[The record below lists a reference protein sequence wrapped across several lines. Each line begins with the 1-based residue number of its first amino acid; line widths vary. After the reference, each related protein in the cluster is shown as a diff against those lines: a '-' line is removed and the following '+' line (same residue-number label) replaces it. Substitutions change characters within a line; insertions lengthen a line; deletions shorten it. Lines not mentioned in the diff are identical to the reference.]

1 MPEGKRF
8 ETIITEKEDGVERIT
23 LNRPRRMNAFNLEM
37 IDELSTAV
45 DEADADEEV
54 RCVVIKG
61 AGDRAFCAGL
71 DLTVFADLSP
81 MSAHHLSERG
91 QTLMDKIETSSKP
104 FVAAIQGFCLG
115 GGFELALACD
125 FRLANEAA
133 QLGSPEIG
141 LGIIP
146 GWGGTQRLS
155 KIIGVA
161 RAKGFIMLGDRM
173 SADEAR
179 KIGLV
184 RGVVPVDEL
193 MDEVNSLAQRL
204 AKGPPLALKLAK
216 HAVNAGS
223 QFPSE
228 VGLKVEAEAM
238 GLLASTED
246 AMEGISAFFEKRKPE
261 FKGK

>member
-8 ETIITEKEDGVERIT
+8 ETIITEKEDGVEWIT

>member
-1 MPEGKRF
+1 MPDGKRF
-8 ETIITEKEDGVERIT
+8 ETIITEKEDGVEWIT

-91 QTLMDKIETSSKP
+91 QTLMNKIETSSKP
-104 FVAAIQGFCLG
+104 FVAAIHGFCLG

-125 FRLANEAA
+125 FRLANETA

-155 KIIGVA
+155 KIIGIA

-173 SADEAR
+173 SADEAL
-179 KIGLV
+179 KNGLV

-216 HAVNAGS
+216 HAINMGS

-246 AMEGISAFFEKRKPE
+246 AQEGISAFFEKRKPE